1 MDAWYRVVTPRRE
14 VREGRSFNPDEF
26 AIALDQVVDGT
37 APEDY
42 RDPEQFFSRTF
53 FTQALKEH
61 TGTVLRRLSGETES
75 TAPVLS
81 LVTQFGGGKTHTLTS
96 LYHLARAGRAASNL
110 TGVQELLTTS
120 GVAVPEE
127 VRVATFVGNAWDP
140 GDGNETP
147 WIDLAR
153 QIAGERGVDALGR
166 NAKTSPPGTRALG
179 RVFDAA
185 NAPVLILFDEVLNFI
200 NRHSNMA
207 EHFYAFL
214 QNLTVSVGGT
224 TRVAAVVSLP
234 RSQIEMTDTDR
245 EWQERITKVVNRVAQ
260 DLMASD
266 ESEISEVVRRRLFED
281 LGNPRIH
288 QRVARAYADWCFERS
303 ARLPSEWTTVDTATN
318 DTRARDS
325 LRRRF
330 ERCYPFHPATLS
342 VFQRKW
348 SALPQFQKTRG
359 ALAMLAQWIS
369 SASGEQFR
377 QARNEP
383 LITLGSAPL
392 HVPRFRDT
400 VLSQLG
406 ESRLSVA
413 IDADLAGETA
423 RARPLDADTKGA
435 LRDIHKRVGAAML
448 FESSGGMIDRVAHLP
463 ELRFAL
469 GEPEVETTTIDNAA
483 AALEQTGFFIRKA
496 GADGY
501 RIHHQATLRKAVA
514 DLRASL
520 DEETEVKP
528 AIRRL
533 VEQEFNRG
541 TGIQRAYFPEDSNAV
556 TDDPR
561 MTLVVMSPAEE
572 WRENSHISDRI
583 GQWTRERGR
592 SPRLHPAALVW
603 CIRKPGR
610 DLQDKVELWLAW
622 QKVRTEIDTGTMG
635 PEFERAELNEVA
647 QQVRSAGE
655 EATEQVWASYR
666 FVTLGD
672 SQAENGLKTIDL
684 GAGYSRGNDT
694 LTERVIAALK
704 ANALLNESVGAGY
717 IERNWPPALR
727 DSGAWPLGSLRQ
739 SFLNGSLTRLLDPD
753 RVLRQKI
760 AEFVENGD
768 FGLASGEKQPGE
780 FARVWYQET
789 PPSDEVTFDSST
801 FLVTKARAQQ
811 LKAKPEEP
819 IEPEPEPV
827 PNDRRAP
834 GAEPL
839 PPPTGKQQPMP
850 MPQKATLRL
859 RGTVPLESWNMVGI
873 RILPKLRSGEELTL
887 AIDLSVQ
894 VDAAMFQTLETDIR
908 QTLEDL
914 KLDEQVKIE

>member
-14 VREGRSFNPDEF
+14 SGRAVPSTPTSSPSPSTRWWTEPPPKTT
-26 AIALDQVVDGT
+26 GT
-37 APEDY
+37 RSSSSPGPSSL
-42 RDPEQFFSRTF
+42 RP
-53 FTQALKEH
+53 LKEH

-214 QNLTVSVGGT
+214 QNLTVSVGST

-281 LGNPRIH
+281 LGNPRVH

-496 GADGY
+496 GTDGY

-541 TGIQRAYFPEDSNAV
+541 TGIQRVHFPEDSNAIN
-556 TDDPR
+556 DDPR
-561 MTLVVMSPAEE
+561 MTLVVMNPDEE
-572 WRENSHISDRI
+572 WRENSHITDRI
-583 GQWTRERGR
+583 GQWTGERGR

-603 CIRKPGR
+603 CTRKPGR

-622 QKVRTEIDTGTMG
+622 QKVRSEIDTGTMG
-635 PEFERAELNEVA
+635 PEFERAELNEVRN
-647 QQVRSAGE
+647 RSGTRMKKPPRRSGPAIGSSPWQ
-655 EATEQVWASYR
+655 T
-666 FVTLGD
+666 
-672 SQAENGLKTIDL
+672 
-684 GAGYSRGNDT
+684 SRRRTVSRPSTWEPDT
-694 LTERVIAALK
+694 
-704 ANALLNESVGAGY
+704 
-717 IERNWPPALR
+717 
-727 DSGAWPLGSLRQ
+727 
-739 SFLNGSLTRLLDPD
+739 
-753 RVLRQKI
+753 
-760 AEFVENGD
+760 
-768 FGLASGEKQPGE
+768 
-780 FARVWYQET
+780 
-789 PPSDEVTFDSST
+789 
-801 FLVTKARAQQ
+801 
-811 LKAKPEEP
+811 
-819 IEPEPEPV
+819 
-827 PNDRRAP
+827 P
-834 GAEPL
+834 GATTP
-839 PPPTGKQQPMP
+839 
-850 MPQKATLRL
+850 
-859 RGTVPLESWNMVGI
+859 
-873 RILPKLRSGEELTL
+873 
-887 AIDLSVQ
+887 
-894 VDAAMFQTLETDIR
+894 
-908 QTLEDL
+908 
-914 KLDEQVKIE
+914 